1 MNLSIVSVLILFSV
15 FIGLI
20 VMCCLYKISN
30 DKYIEHR
37 TNFYNEYYGGDWYY
51 NEEHRTFEDS
61 MTDRKKPL

>member
-1 MNLSIVSVLILFSV
+1 MNLTIASVLILFFV

-30 DKYIEHR
+30 AKYIEHR
-37 TNFYNEYYGGDWYY
+37 TNFYNEHYGGDWFY